1 MAALGA
7 TVVLACRNLQLAA
20 EVAEEIRCGESGRC
34 TGCK

>member
-20 EVAEEIRCGESGRC
+20 EVAEEIRCGEAGMWTRC
-34 TGCK
+34 K